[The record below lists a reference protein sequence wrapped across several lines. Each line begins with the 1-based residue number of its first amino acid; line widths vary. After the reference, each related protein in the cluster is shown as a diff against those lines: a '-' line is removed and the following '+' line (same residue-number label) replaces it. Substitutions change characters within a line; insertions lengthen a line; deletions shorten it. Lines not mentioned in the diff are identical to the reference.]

1 MRRGLRSFGW
11 ICRIVIPVSL
21 LVTILEWTGW
31 LSHLYLLIAPL
42 TNLIGL
48 PSQAALP
55 IITGMLV
62 NVYAAIAAMTAL
74 PFSIGQMT
82 LMAIFI
88 LTCHNLIAEGI
99 IQHKSGLNAF
109 KATLIRFV
117 AATVTVLIVSWFH
130 RDTSLSVAVPTAASA
145 ASPLSTVLRNWAVN
159 QVFFLLKI
167 LGIVTAVMIIMEFSE
182 RREWTKSFT
191 RVSRPLMRILGLS
204 EQGAALWA
212 TSSAFGLMYGGAV
225 IIDQASKTVPDKEA
239 LERLHISIGIN
250 HSLIEDPL
258 LFMALGLPP
267 FWLWV
272 PRLIMAVVAVQMY
285 RVVRLLKRKLVH

>member
-55 IITGMLV
+55 IITGMLI
-62 NVYAAIAAMTAL
+62 NVYAAIAVMTAL

-99 IQHKSGLNAF
+99 IQHKSGLNGF
-109 KATLIRFV
+109 KATLIRFA
-117 AATVTVLIVSWFH
+117 AATVTVLIASWFH
-130 RDTSLSVAVPTAASA
+130 RDTSLSIAVPTAAYV

-159 QVFFLLKI
+159 QLFFLLRI
-167 LGIVTAVMIIMEFSE
+167 LGIVMAVMIIMEFSE
-182 RREWTKSFT
+182 RREWTKSLT

-204 EQGAALWA
+204 EQGATLWA
-212 TSSAFGLMYGGAV
+212 TSAAFGLMYGGAV
-225 IIDQASKTVPDKEA
+225 IIDQARKTILDKEA
-239 LERLHISIGIN
+239 LERLHISMGIN
-250 HSLIEDPL
+250 HSLIEDPF
-258 LFMALGLPP
+258 LFMTLGLPP

-285 RVVRLLKRKLVH
+285 RVVHSVKRKLLH